1 MSWMR
6 LDGYSFVDGVW
17 HEPGCM
23 APYDGRC
30 ICDTR
35 AAEAEIA
42 EILYERDRDLSEDAA
57 RDRRWDA

>member
-1 MSWMR
+1 MR
-6 LDGYSFVDGVW
+6 LDGYSFIDGVW

-35 AAEAEIA
+35 AAAAEID
-42 EILYERDRDLSEDAA
+42 EILREQDADAWEQARRDRM
-57 RDRRWDA
+57 WDA